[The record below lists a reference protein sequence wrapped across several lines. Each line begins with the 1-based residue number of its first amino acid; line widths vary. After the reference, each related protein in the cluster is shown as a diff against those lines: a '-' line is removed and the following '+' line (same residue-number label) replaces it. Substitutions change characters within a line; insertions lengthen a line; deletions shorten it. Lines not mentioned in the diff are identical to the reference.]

1 MPNRRINRQ
10 DGPARSREVQACA
23 GYLGNAAREHSDDK
37 RNKRLFNTT
46 ERVRLRT
53 ARAQGQAIRDWIERL
68 EAALMKVALLLDRE
82 PAFTPVFERL
92 EAELEAAERARDGTD
107 AQRRARALLDQ
118 KANRPTI
125 SALSSKVAPLP

>member
-1 MPNRRINRQ
+1 
-10 DGPARSREVQACA
+10 
-23 GYLGNAAREHSDDK
+23 
-37 RNKRLFNTT
+37 
-46 ERVRLRT
+46 
-53 ARAQGQAIRDWIERL
+53 
-68 EAALMKVALLLDRE
+68 MKVALLLDRE